1 MFRILLTWTF
11 QFEAEEEF
19 CNNGSASKM
28 GFTSWQASRY
38 QILAVSI
45 AFSTGSLIPIFWS
58 WCFSRFWFLVDVLFF
73 AGGWFLVDV
82 LVGVFI
88 GGDDCRHSFEGERFL
103 SQNRVAFTCR
113 QGGCC
118 HFGEGRWYL
127 MFR

>member
-45 AFSTGSLIPIFWS
+45 AFSTGSLIPIFLGLMFFGFWLMS
-58 WCFSRFWFLVDVLFF
+58 CFWRGWFLVDVLF
-73 AGGWFLVDV
+73 
-82 LVGVFI
+82 GVFI

-103 SQNRVAFTCR
+103 SQNGVAFTCR

-118 HFGEGRWYL
+118 YFREGRW
-127 MFR
+127 F

>member
-45 AFSTGSLIPIFWS
+45 AFSTGSLIPIFWG
-58 WCFSRFWFLVDVLFF
+58 WCFSRILFLVDVLFF
-73 AGGWFLVDV
+73 GGVGFWLMFWLVFLLVV
-82 LVGVFI
+82 MIAAIVLKVRGFYHKMELLSLVG
-88 GGDDCRHSFEGERFL
+88 
-103 SQNRVAFTCR
+103 RVVAVIS
-113 QGGCC
+113 
-118 HFGEGRWYL
+118 GRIISDV
-127 MFR
+127 

>member
-45 AFSTGSLIPIFWS
+45 AFSTGSLIPIFLGLMFFGFWLMS
-58 WCFSRFWFLVDVLFF
+58 CFLEGLVFWLMFWLVFLLVVMIAAIVLKVR
-73 AGGWFLVDV
+73 G
-82 LVGVFI
+82 
-88 GGDDCRHSFEGERFL
+88 FL
-103 SQNRVAFTCR
+103 SKNGVAFTCR

-118 HFGEGRWYL
+118 HFGEDNI
-127 MFR
+127 

>member
-45 AFSTGSLIPIFWS
+45 AFSTGSLIPIFLGLMFFGFWLMS
-58 WCFSRFWFLVDVLFF
+58 CFLRGVGFWLMFWLVFLLVVMIAAIVLKVRGFYHKME
-73 AGGWFLVDV
+73 LLS
-82 LVGVFI
+82 LVG
-88 GGDDCRHSFEGERFL
+88 
-103 SQNRVAFTCR
+103 RVVAVIS
-113 QGGCC
+113 
-118 HFGEGRWYL
+118 GRIISDV
-127 MFR
+127 

>member
-45 AFSTGSLIPIFWS
+45 AFSTGSLIPIFWGLML
-58 WCFSRFWFLVDVLFF
+58 WLRFFFLVDVLFF
-73 AGGWFLVDV
+73 GGVGFWLKFWLVFLLVVMIAAIVLKVRGFYHKMELLSLLGRVVAVISGRVVSDV
-82 LVGVFI
+82 
-88 GGDDCRHSFEGERFL
+88 
-103 SQNRVAFTCR
+103 
-113 QGGCC
+113 
-118 HFGEGRWYL
+118 
-127 MFR
+127 